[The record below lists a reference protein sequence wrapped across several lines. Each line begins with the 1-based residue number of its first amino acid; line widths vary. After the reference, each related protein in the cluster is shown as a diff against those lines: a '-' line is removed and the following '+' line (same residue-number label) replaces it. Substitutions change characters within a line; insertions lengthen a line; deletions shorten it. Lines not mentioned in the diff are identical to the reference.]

1 MESWLT
7 NDTINIWMVK
17 ETEKPYY
24 VLQNHIIGAFKVVL
38 KEVEKTSYFGRHVER
53 MILRT
58 TLPGH

>member
-53 MILRT
+53 MIL
-58 TLPGH
+58 